1 MLIIIIIVGLI
12 INLAINNTFNLQLA
26 VILYDHYVY
35 LGILL
40 FIYLFKFIYFI
51 LFIFGCIGSSL
62 LCAGFLQLQRAGATL
77 HCSVRSPH
85 CGFSCCRAWALG
97 AWALVVVACG
107 LQSAGSVVVA
117 CGLSWSAACGI
128 FPDQGLNPCPLHWQA
143 DS

>member
-62 LCAGFLQLQRAGATL
+62 LCAGFL
-77 HCSVRSPH
+77 
-85 CGFSCCRAWALG
+85 
-97 AWALVVVACG
+97 
-107 LQSAGSVVVA
+107 
-117 CGLSWSAACGI
+117 
-128 FPDQGLNPCPLHWQA
+128 
-143 DS
+143 